1 MDGGPQLTETT
12 GAAAR
17 LDPDIRRLLRQMAI
31 GLVVLILA
39 VMALGYLYREPILSI
54 SMNFVQTFGGAGVAL
69 GYFLPDALFVPLPQE
84 AVKTFAYLG
93 GMPFWSIV
101 GWSCLGTL
109 TGGPVGYW
117 LGARL
122 ATRPR
127 VARLLQKRG
136 ARAHAMVARY
146 GPVGLAIGALTP
158 LPYSITCWAAGALAM
173 PFRTFLLVSLLRI
186 PRVIFFLWLIKLGA
200 LTVIR

>member
-1 MDGGPQLTETT
+1 MAMSDDSGGQ
-12 GAAAR
+12 AR
-17 LDPDIRRLLRQMAI
+17 LGLDADLRRLLVQMAW
-31 GLVVLILA
+31 GLLALIVAIL
-39 VMALGYLYREPILSI
+39 ALGYFYREPILAI
-54 SMNFVQTFGGAGVAL
+54 SKTFVANFGGPGVAL

-93 GMPFWSIV
+93 GMPFWTIV
-101 GWSCLGTL
+101 AWSCLGTL

-117 LGARL
+117 LGANL
-122 ATRPR
+122 ARRPR
-127 VARLLQKRG
+127 VAALLERRG
-136 ARAHAMVARY
+136 AKAHAMVARY

-186 PRVIFFLWLIKLGA
+186 PRVIFFLWLIRLGA